1 MVDFSVLF
9 ANLLLVIGGLIPIAN
24 PFSTAP
30 LFLALTSSFGAEE
43 SARTAKLC
51 TIYMFILLT
60 SFLFVGVF
68 LLSFFGVSLPSL
80 RVAGGL
86 IIAYIGFRMLFPP
99 AVAAAAEAL
108 SPGKPED
115 VSFTPLAMPM
125 LSGPGSIS
133 VVIAMASEIGEVE
146 SVMHRFWGYGLVT
159 LGIGISAFICW
170 LVLRASD
177 KVVKFMGATGIDA
190 LTKVMGFFLICIGV
204 EFVANGIDG
213 FLLQAVSST

>member
-1 MVDFSVLF
+1 MFTEILS
-9 ANLLLVIGGLIPIAN
+9 NLLLVIAGLIPIAN

-30 LFLALTSSFGAEE
+30 LFLSLTSGFSAEE

-51 TIYMFILLT
+51 TIYMFIVLT
-60 SFLFVGVF
+60 SFLFVGAF

-86 IIAYIGFRMLFPP
+86 VIAYIGFRMLFPP
-99 AVAAAAEAL
+99 AIVPTADTTA
-108 SPGKPED
+108 PGKPED
-115 VSFTPLAMPM
+115 ISFTPLAMPM

-133 VVIAMASEIGEVE
+133 VIIAMASEIGDVE
-146 SVMHRFWGYGLVT
+146 QTMYRVWGYGVVT
-159 LGIGISAFICW
+159 VGIGVSAFICW
-170 LVLRASD
+170 LVFRASD
-177 KVVKFMGATGIDA
+177 KVVKFMGTAGIDA

-213 FLLQAVSST
+213 FLLQRIASP